1 MINTNFII
9 PMSPMMTE
17 QKQAPAQLTNV
28 DGQGSFQDILNN
40 LVNQVVETEKVDNDG
55 IVGVTTGTADQLH
68 DLMIASTQATTALEL
83 FVQVRNKAHDA
94 YSEIMRMSV

>member
-9 PMSPMMTE
+9 PMSPMLTE
-17 QKQAPAQLTNV
+17 QKQPAHLTNV
-28 DGQGSFQDILNN
+28 DGQGSFKDVLNN
-40 LVNQVVETEKVDNDG
+40 LMNQVVETEKIDNDG

>member
-9 PMSPMMTE
+9 PIAPMMSE
-17 QKQAPAQLTNV
+17 QKQPAHLTNV
-28 DGQGSFQDILNN
+28 DGQGSFKDVLNN
-40 LVNQVVETEKVDNDG
+40 LMSQVAETEKIDNNG
-55 IVGVTTGTADQLH
+55 IVEVTTGTADQLH

>member
-1 MINTNFII
+1 M
-9 PMSPMMTE
+9 
-17 QKQAPAQLTNV
+17 
-28 DGQGSFQDILNN
+28 
-40 LVNQVVETEKVDNDG
+40 NQVVETEKIDNDG

-83 FVQVRNKAHDA
+83 FVQVRNKAHDD